1 MGAKDSKPCC
11 ITYEEA
17 VRRGWYIKSYLNK
30 PSARTVKLARQQI
43 NYSSFEIH
51 IHYGITCF
59 ITVTD
64 AELKRLKEAFK
75 RVSTLNGCITK
86 QSFIKDVLGEGV
98 PTPVAEV

>member
-30 PSARTVKLARQQI
+30 PSARTVKLARLPI
-43 NYSSFEIH
+43 NLRSSEIQ
-51 IHYGITCF
+51 IHYDITCF